1 MATLKQID
9 EKLDRVENVMIELK
23 TVLLG
28 KNHDKGLVGQVEENT
43 EQIVKIKGNYKTL
56 VGILIGSGIFTGGAV
71 AGLTK
76 LLGG

>member
-1 MATLKQID
+1 MATLEQID

-28 KNHDKGLVGQVEENT
+28 KNSDRGLVGEVENNT
-43 EQIVKIKGNYKTL
+43 RDIGRIKGNYKTL